1 MERMRLKKQQQKAR
15 RKEKKA
21 AKERAAEEAVHIS
34 EALRRLRVLWPG
46 LMNRTV
52 KKLSTSGGFGPID
65 DLTSED
71 WEQLGRDMANCDK
84 LESVSFGIGIREELD
99 NVDQNIP
106 SLFRGWTRSKS
117 IRVICVRYRELSV
130 EGIRSM
136 VPLLLN
142 ANHLRKLD
150 LSNSNVQSEG
160 FNLLFGALRN
170 SPIKELNCASC
181 GIKSMEIDAE
191 HIPKQLHQL
200 FLEMND
206 INAAGCRGIAQ
217 LLRKRDAT
225 LFALTLNNNNI
236 DDDAVDIL
244 ANSLQ
249 NNRSLALLSLTSNDI
264 SIEGRTVLLKLVSDI
279 CSINGTLQTNC
290 FLHDICLF
298 VGKVADDL
306 EEVQECIRF
315 ACNLHSNRQKVIHT
329 QLHSARRAQLCRLQG
344 IERSNAAFYGA
355 FDPLHLPEILALVG
369 QTHGLGELH
378 VALRSSIATLLST
391 VDRVTCLEQEIAYH
405 EARAA
410 NLRAEVAAIKRA
422 EGNVMEVVNDSRNKR
437 RRI

>member
-46 LMNRTV
+46 LTNRTL
-52 KKLSTSGGFGPID
+52 KELSTIGGFGPID

-71 WEQLGRDMANCDK
+71 WEQLGRDMAKCGK
-84 LESVSFGIGIREELD
+84 LETVSFGIGITGELD
-99 NVDQNIP
+99 NVDQNIS
-106 SLFRGWTRSKS
+106 SLFQGWTRSKS
-117 IRVICVRYRELSV
+117 IRVICVRYNELSV
-130 EGIRSM
+130 EGMRSM

-142 ANHLRKLD
+142 ANNLRNLD
-150 LSNSNVQSEG
+150 LSYSNIQSEG
-160 FNLLFGALRN
+160 FNLLFEALRG
-170 SPIKELNCASC
+170 SPIEELNCASC
-181 GIKSMEIDAE
+181 GIESIQVDAE
-191 HIPKQLHQL
+191 HIPKQLQQL
-200 FLEMND
+200 FLEQNN
-206 INAAGCRGIAQ
+206 ISAAGCRGIAKILQ
-217 LLRKRDAT
+217 RRGAT
-225 LFALTLNNNNI
+225 LFALTLDNNNI

-249 NNRSLALLSLTSNDI
+249 NNYSLVFLGLQHNAI
-264 SIEGRTVLLKLVSDI
+264 SIEGMVVFLKLVNEIS
-279 CSINGTLQTNC
+279 SIKGTLQTNC
-290 FLHDICLF
+290 FLNDICLF
-298 VGKVADDL
+298 VGEVAEDL
-306 EEVQECIRF
+306 EEIQECIQS
-315 ACNLHSNRQKVIHT
+315 ACDFHSNRKKVIHT
-329 QLHSARRAQLCRLQG
+329 QLHSARRAKLCRLQQ

-369 QTHGLGELH
+369 QAHGLGELH

-391 VDRVTCLEQEIAYH
+391 VDRVTCLEQEITYH

-410 NLRAEVAAIKRA
+410 NLRAELAAIKRA
-422 EGNVMEVVNDSRNKR
+422 EGNVVEVGNDSRNKR